1 MSRLIVKPRRRKKSR
16 PLRPTTTSVTSG
28 ALDCRMKSSARR
40 TMFELNA
47 PASPRS
53 AVMITTWRRGPARWT
68 RSGCGASSWAPA
80 LDTRFPSSSAIFPA
94 YGRAARIRSCA
105 RRSFAAATSFIARVI
120 FCVDSTDR
128 IRRRM
133 SRRVAMRAGPLRGLD
148 ALGGHELRLR
158 VVHGLREALAQRVRD
173 LLLVADLGEDP
184 GTLALEPTV
193 EVRLEV
199 RDRVHRQVVEQS
211 LGPREDDGNL
221 LLDGHRPV
229 LALLQDLDHA
239 LAARELHLGRPVE
252 VAAELREGRQLTILS
267 EVEPQLAGHLA
278 HRLDLR
284 RAAHPRDRQADV
296 DRGPDAAVEEVRLEV
311 DLPVGDGDDVRRDVR
326 GHVAELGLDDRQRG
340 QRASA
345 ERVVE
350 LRRALE
356 QARVQVEHVPR
367 IRLAPG
373 RPPEQQREL
382 PVRRGV
388 LGEVVVDAERV
399 ALPVPEVLPHRD
411 ARVRRDVLEGGRLG
425 RRGHDDRR
433 VLHGA
438 RVFENLDHLRHGR
451 ALLPDRDVEAV
462 HVLALLVEDRV
473 HADRG
478 LAGPAV
484 ADDQLALAAPD
495 RDHRVDGLEPGLER
509 VLHRPAVHDARGVPL
524 DRPELLGVD
533 RALAVH
539 RLAERVDDAARQ
551 GLADRHLGDPVRAL
565 DDVAFLDELVVA
577 EEHRADLVLLEV
589 KDHPDDVA
597 GELEQLTRHR
607 LLEPVDAGDAVADL
621 DDAPDLLQVDL
632 GLVACQLSL
641 ENLADLSGL
650 DHPCPLTSRSR
661 SRASWPSRLPST
673 RRLPISATN
682 PPRSAWSTASS
693 SITCLPPST
702 RLKRPA
708 SASRSP
714 SASGVAVRTRA
725 RTRPAAAS
733 TSSRYAAAMPG
744 RRSTRPCAA
753 TSARKSRVRGTTS
766 SRAATSAAA
775 LRLTVAVTH
784 GRLRTARSSGS
795 RTTKSATTSSSRATT
810 SAWPRSCA
818 SATNA
823 FA

>member
-28 ALDCRMKSSARR
+28 ALDWRMKSSARR
-40 TMFELNA
+40 TMFALNA

-193 EVRLEV
+193 EGRLDV

-221 LLDGHRPV
+221 LLGGHLPV
-229 LALLQDLDHA
+229 LALIQDLVHA
-239 LAARELHLGRPVE
+239 LAARALHLGRTVE
-252 VAAELREGRQLTILS
+252 VAAELREGRQLAILS

-340 QRASA
+340 QRATA

-356 QARVQVEHVPR
+356 QARVQVEHVSR

-438 RVFENLDHLRHGR
+438 RVFED
-451 ALLPDRDVEAV
+451 
-462 HVLALLVEDRV
+462 
-473 HADRG
+473 
-478 LAGPAV
+478 
-484 ADDQLALAAPD
+484 
-495 RDHRVDGLEPGLER
+495 
-509 VLHRPAVHDARGVPL
+509 
-524 DRPELLGVD
+524 
-533 RALAVH
+533 
-539 RLAERVDDAARQ
+539 
-551 GLADRHLGDPVRAL
+551 LADRHLGDPVRAL

-589 KDHPDDVA
+589 EDHPDDGA

-632 GLVACQLSL
+632 RLVARQLSL
-641 ENLADLSGL
+641 EHLADLSGL
-650 DHPCPLTSRSR
+650 AHPCPLTSRSR

-744 RRSTRPCAA
+744 RRSARPCAA
-753 TSARKSRVRGTTS
+753 ASARKSRVRGTTP
-766 SRAATSAAA
+766 SRAAASAAA
-775 LRLTVAVTH
+775 LRLIAAVIH
-784 GRLRTARSSGS
+784 GRLRNARSSGS
-795 RTTKSATTSSSRATT
+795 PTTRSAMTSRSPATT
-810 SAWPRSCA
+810 SAWPP
-818 SATNA
+818 
-823 FA
+823 